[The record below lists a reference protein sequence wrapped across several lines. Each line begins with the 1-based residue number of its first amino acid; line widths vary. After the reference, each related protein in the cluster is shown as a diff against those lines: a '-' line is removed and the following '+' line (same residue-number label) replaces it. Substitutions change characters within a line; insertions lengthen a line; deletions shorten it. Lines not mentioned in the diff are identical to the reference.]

1 MPRDELTQIIRFA
14 VTGVNL
20 AAFYVVSYVIL
31 VGFGLPLALANVI
44 SFTSAVVIQYIVQT
58 FWTFRRPVRNAAQGL
73 RFLATVGIG
82 LVYSTT
88 VSSVLAPH
96 FGWPAWLAASI
107 VAVTLPGLNYL
118 SFRFWVYSP
127 ANLSEHK

>member
-14 VTGVNL
+14 VTGVSV
-20 AAFYVVSYVIL
+20 AMFYVVSYVVL
-31 VGFGLPLALANVI
+31 VRVGLPLALANVI
-44 SFTSAVVIQYIVQT
+44 AFTSAVVIQYIVQT

-73 RFLATVGIG
+73 RFLVTVGIG

-96 FGWPAWLAASI
+96 FGWPAWLAASS

-127 ANLSEHK
+127 ANLSENK